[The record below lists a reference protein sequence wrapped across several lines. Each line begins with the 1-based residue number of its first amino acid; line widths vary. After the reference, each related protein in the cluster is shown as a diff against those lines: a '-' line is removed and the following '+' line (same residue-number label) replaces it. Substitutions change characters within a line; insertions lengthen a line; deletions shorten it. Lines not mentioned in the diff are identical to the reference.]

1 MLKTEQVE
9 KEFDPEV
16 LELRKRS
23 PQVTGGLLRIR
34 AKAYSDGEFPA
45 KVKVLTALDISVVLR
60 CEPCIRMYTQKAID
74 LGVSKEEI
82 IEFLEVAMAMQGCPG
97 EAWALKTLRIYDEL
111 SKESANSLPSS
122 KEEACCPEDH

>member
-1 MLKTEQVE
+1 MLKTEQTV

-16 LELRKRS
+16 LELRKKS

-34 AKAYSDGEFPA
+34 AKAYSDGIFPA
-45 KVKVLTALDISVVLR
+45 KVKILTALDIAVAIR
-60 CEPCIRMYTQKAID
+60 CEPCIRMYIQKALD

-97 EAWALKTLRIYDEL
+97 EAWALKTMKIYDEL
-111 SKESANSLPSS
+111 SGALKNVSTVS
-122 KEEACCPEDH
+122 KEEACCP